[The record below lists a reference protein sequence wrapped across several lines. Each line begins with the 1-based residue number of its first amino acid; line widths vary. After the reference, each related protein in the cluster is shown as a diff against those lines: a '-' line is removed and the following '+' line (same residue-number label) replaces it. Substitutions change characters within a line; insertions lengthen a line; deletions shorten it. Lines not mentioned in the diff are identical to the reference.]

1 MSDEAMSMGSFGNWS
16 DETTNARI
24 AQIMAE
30 GTQAPAE
37 LIAASLPQ
45 SNHLRVGDAAPDAV
59 VYRLPADGAGGGGA
73 PSPPPPSSSSSS
85 SSSSSGQTR
94 LLDAMSPGRP
104 CIINFGSYT

>member
-1 MSDEAMSMGSFGNWS
+1 MASFGNWS

-45 SNHLRVGDAAPDAV
+45 SNHLRVGDTAPDAAV
-59 VYRLPADGAGGGGA
+59 LR
-73 PSPPPPSSSSSS
+73 
-85 SSSSSGQTR
+85 
-94 LLDAMSPGRP
+94 
-104 CIINFGSYT
+104 

>member
-1 MSDEAMSMGSFGNWS
+1 MASFGNWS

-45 SNHLRVGDAAPDAV
+45 SNHLRVGDTAPDVV
-59 VYRLPADGAGGGGA
+59 VYRLPVDGAGGGGA
-73 PSPPPPSSSSSS
+73 PSSSSSS

-94 LLDAMSPGRP
+94 LFDAMSPDRP